1 MSSFESERS
10 LSRHARSQQGY
21 SAIMEATP
29 TLADALLDDLDD
41 LSDGGDDL
49 VEAEKGNED
58 YGVGEDAL
66 GDDAG
71 LDIDRSRHMLDE
83 PLHVSHIG
91 IIRDIMASSAMHNN
105 VSSSDNKKGQ
115 QNDHKLLVQSNQTLR
130 AAAHDLATAHS
141 ALCQAYEPKFPE
153 LEELIPD
160 ATQYVKAVRSIG
172 NETDLTVR
180 SVNDALNTFLSN
192 HQIITLSVAGSTTA
206 GRLLTPEEFI
216 QVDRIA
222 TYMEHVLEIEDL
234 LTRYIEQQMEGTAP
248 NMHALVGAP
257 TAAKLLALTGGLAAL
272 SKIPACNLQ
281 VLGQVKHGRN
291 GVVSSVASQQP
302 HLGVLAQTELV
313 TKCPRHLRPKAVK
326 IVAAKLALAIRCDF
340 VNLDTGRP
348 RTPESGLA
356 FRQQIEAK
364 FAMWQEPDK
373 APVLKALPK

>member
-1 MSSFESERS
+1 
-10 LSRHARSQQGY
+10 
-21 SAIMEATP
+21 MEAAP

-49 VEAEKGNED
+49 VETEEGNEG
-58 YGVGEDAL
+58 YGAGEDAL
-66 GDDAG
+66 EDAG
-71 LDIDRSRHMLDE
+71 FDQTRRILDE
-83 PLHVSHIG
+83 PVHVNHIG
-91 IIRDIMASSAMHNN
+91 TIRDIMASSAAHNN
-105 VSSSDNKKGQ
+105 DPSSVNKERQ
-115 QNDHKLLVQSNQTLR
+115 ETDHKLLVQSNQTLR
-130 AAAHDLATAHS
+130 AVAHDLATAHS
-141 ALCQAYEPKFPE
+141 ALCQAYKPKFPE

-172 NETDLTVR
+172 NETDLTTR
-180 SVNDALNTFLSN
+180 SVNDALNTFLTN

-206 GRLLTPEEFI
+206 GRLLTPEEFKR
-216 QVDRIA
+216 VDRIA
-222 TYMEHVLEIEDL
+222 TYMEQVLGIEDL
-234 LTRYIEQQMEGTAP
+234 LTRYIEQQMEETAP

-272 SKIPACNLQ
+272 TKIPACNLQ

-291 GVVSSVASQQP
+291 GVVSSVAPQQP

-348 RTPESGLA
+348 RTSESGLA